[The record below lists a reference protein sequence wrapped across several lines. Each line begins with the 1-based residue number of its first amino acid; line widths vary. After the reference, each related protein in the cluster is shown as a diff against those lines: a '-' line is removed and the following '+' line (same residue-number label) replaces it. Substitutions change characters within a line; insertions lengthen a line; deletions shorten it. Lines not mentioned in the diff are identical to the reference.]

1 MSRRWQE
8 NIVAAGFLLLFVG
21 VLLETMNYGPRA
33 SMVPNIIAGIGAALM
48 LAQLILQ
55 NVRSQDSLQV
65 DLLELI
71 SARATGD
78 EEALPEHM
86 QQSLK
91 EAKAKKAGAD
101 AEQPTGMFRPGSLPR
116 ELMAIGVVCCAIG
129 LFFLIGP
136 IPTMFVFT
144 FSYLTLTGHFGV
156 MRAFLVSSVFTL
168 FVYGLFHAWLR
179 IDMDKG
185 LFDLGFGLW

>member
-8 NIVAAGFLLLFVG
+8 NIVAGALLLLFVG

-33 SMVPNIIAGIGAALM
+33 SMVPNIIAGIGAILM
-48 LAQLILQ
+48 IAQIIMQ

-78 EEALPEHM
+78 EESLPEHM

-101 AEQPTGMFRPGSLPR
+101 EVENTGFFRPGSLPR
-116 ELMAIGVVCCAIG
+116 ELAAVGVVCCAIG

-144 FSYLTLTGHFGV
+144 FGYLTLTGHFGV
-156 MRAFLVSSVFTL
+156 VRAFTVSFLFTL
-168 FVYGLFHAWLR
+168 FVYGLFHVWLR
-179 IDMDKG
+179 IDMDQG
-185 LFDLGFGLW
+185 LINLGFGLW